1 MPRRRVFL
9 TNSAVQRMRERRTKR
24 QRSPNRAEALE
35 AKRSTATTTGTAPEA
50 TESSASDELPKTVST
65 AGRILRALGIPA
77 LELANLI
84 GVHVSYVDEMLK
96 GTSGKSPIAS
106 GHPAWVALSALV
118 SDRLATLMGVRE
130 ELQGKLELDK
140 KRALERIR
148 RATK

>member
-9 TNSAVQRMRERRTKR
+9 TNSAVQRMRERRSKR
-24 QRSPNRAEALE
+24 QRSPKPAPSVSAVR
-35 AKRSTATTTGTAPEA
+35 GDAPEA
-50 TESSASDELPKTVST
+50 TESSASDELPKTTST

-77 LELANLI
+77 PELANLI

-130 ELQGKLELDK
+130 ELQGKLDLDK

>member
-9 TNSAVQRMRERRTKR
+9 TNSAVQRMRERRTRRGNAK
-24 QRSPNRAEALE
+24 PNAAP
-35 AKRSTATTTGTAPEA
+35 ACSTTATLGPSPEA
-50 TESSASDELPKTVST
+50 TESSASDELPKTTST

-77 LELANLI
+77 PELANLI
-84 GVHVSYVDEMLK
+84 GVHVSYVEEMLK

-106 GHPAWVALSALV
+106 GHPAWVALSTLV